1 MIEYLI
7 LNEILDHDDST
18 SNGGW
23 QPMVHHLVATDSVTS
38 AFFTDQLIMK
48 STGSDDGTSI
58 GMLVADLGSSS
69 RATAKIRVRYLEITA
84 HYGLKRCRNCSLTE
98 GCQTA
103 TVDGRCVMVEGQIFA
118 QIKETIYQTGAKT
131 FGQAVIDELVRVANE
146 QRPLRLE

>member
-1 MIEYLI
+1 
-7 LNEILDHDDST
+7 
-18 SNGGW
+18 
-23 QPMVHHLVATDSVTS
+23 MVHHLVATDSVTS

-84 HYGLKRCRNCSLTE
+84 HYVLRCKNCCLTE

-131 FGQAVIDELVRVANE
+131 SGQAVIEELVRVANE